1 MAILTKF
8 YPSAN
13 LSRKIL
19 LIVLGALISSSLF
32 AQSDNAIIS
41 EKTSKA
47 YLQRFICPPANQQGQ
62 SDCFLYFQPYEIGGM
77 TIQAVCNDCFVDWQ
91 KNRTTLNEVVLNQR
105 LALIRVDLQ
114 PYRDGKNWY
123 VVKWLTIIQ

>member
-1 MAILTKF
+1 MAILPKF
-8 YPSAN
+8 IAS
-13 LSRKIL
+13 STVKKIL
-19 LIVLGALISSSLF
+19 LAFLSAFISSTVV
-32 AQSDNAIIS
+32 AQTNDSVIS

-47 YLQRFICPPANQQGQ
+47 YLQKFVCPPAN
-62 SDCFLYFQPYEIGGM
+62 SSNNTDCFLYFQPYEVGGM

-91 KNRTTLNEVVLNQR
+91 KNRNHLNEISLNQR

-123 VVKWLTIIQ
+123 VVKWLTLID